1 MTKSKWL
8 NSLLPTLKMRMEQI
22 LTRISGSPL
31 FIKITAKAKKNR
43 TLRLLA
49 FVEQEQLRMGIEGVL
64 NHKLRSLLTTLGI
77 IFGVA
82 AVISMLAIGEGARRK
97 TLSQIQS
104 LGLQNIII
112 EQQELSDDESNE
124 QDAVDLNF
132 GDVQA
137 VKKII
142 SSAQAVVPVIERDF
156 TASYKSRSDDI
167 VLTGTLPEY
176 FRLMNLKTAAG
187 GYFSMMDNEGYQRVC
202 VLGSDASRELFLVE
216 SPLGKMI
223 KIGSIWFRVVGSLQH
238 QPVSTA
244 GTKQV
249 DLNNHIFAPI
259 NTVNIRFDRAVD
271 ESELEQIIVQLKK
284 DSPVIEISQIIDQIL
299 MRRHNN
305 IRNFNLI
312 VPEQLLRQSEETQRI
327 FNIVM
332 GAIAGISL
340 LVGGIGIMNIM
351 LASVLERTREIGIRR
366 SMGATKKNIMQQ
378 FLIEA
383 VILSL
388 LGGLIGIFIGYGL
401 AMGITLFSEWE
412 TAVSLWS
419 VILSFGVSSGV
430 GVLFGYYPA
439 KKAAELN
446 PIDALR
452 YE

>member
-8 NSLLPTLKMRMEQI
+8 NSLIHTLKKRTEQI

-31 FIKITAKAKKNR
+31 LIKITAKAKKNR

-156 TASYKSRSDDI
+156 TASYKSRSEDI

-202 VLGSDASRELFLVE
+202 VLGSDAARELFLIE

-223 KIGSIWFRVVGSLQH
+223 KIGSIWFRVVGALQH

-388 LGGLIGIFIGYGL
+388 LGGLIGIFIGYAL